1 MLGGLSYQILPA
13 GDQTEVGE
21 KGVTLCVHSSQRVIE
36 EIELL
41 FLKEVGT

>member
-1 MLGGLSYQILPA
+1 MQKVA
-13 GDQTEVGE
+13 GHV
-21 KGVTLCVHSSQRVIE
+21 CVHSSQRVIE